1 MIHLILATTL
11 LGQATTAP
19 VPEAAGKRLTLRAAL
34 ERAFAVSPSAVRAA
48 DEIEAADAQRIA
60 TRSLVL
66 PRISVSGNLIK
77 NSQEVA
83 FGSGLDSRIILPS
96 TDWSTR
102 VTLQQP
108 LYAGRREFRLY
119 YQSKEG
125 VTLARDAQRGNRD
138 RLALRVIADYSAA
151 VQAEALAEVERQAA
165 TLAQNRITQARA
177 LFDAGEVTRV
187 DVLRAETAY
196 KGALRRVAIA
206 EADGIQAR
214 SRLRTVLAIDGG
226 DAELGELE
234 TTAEIGIP
242 VPGVEA
248 LDRRAL
254 DRAEIK
260 QAETDLRIADLEVM
274 KQKGAYLPV
283 LTADLGY
290 LKQRSSFPSDGYGY
304 AALRLTVPVF
314 QGGEVGARVRIAAAR
329 KHQAE
334 VTLEE
339 MRRLATED
347 IRQALAV
354 LETAR
359 RAKSLAEDQVKA
371 AEAEYAEA
379 KDLYEQREATALDL
393 QAAESAL
400 SEARRSL
407 VDARFDVLRG
417 EATAWLAAGALADAA
432 LENFK

>member
-1 MIHLILATTL
+1 MIHLILAATL
-11 LGQATTAP
+11 LGQTTAAP
-19 VPEAAGKRLTLRAAL
+19 APEGPGKRLTLRAAL
-34 ERAFAVSPSAVRAA
+34 ERAFAVSPSAVRAE
-48 DEIEAADAQRIA
+48 DEIEAAGAQRIA
-60 TRSLVL
+60 
-66 PRISVSGNLIK
+66 GNLIK

-83 FGSGLDSRIILPS
+83 FGSGLDSRIILPG

-125 VTLARDAQRGNRD
+125 VTLARDGKRSNRD
-138 RLALRVIADYSAA
+138 RLALRVIADYATA
-151 VQAEALAEVERQAA
+151 VQADALAEVERQAA
-165 TLAQNRITQARA
+165 TLAENRIKQAQS
-177 LFDAGEVTRV
+177 LFEAGEVTRV

-206 EADGIQAR
+206 EAEGIQAR

-226 DAELGELE
+226 DAELGALDQA
-234 TTAEIGIP
+234 TEIGIP

-260 QAETDLRIADLEVM
+260 QAETNVRIADLEVM

-290 LKQRSSFPSDGYGY
+290 LKQKSSFPSDGYGY

-334 VTLEE
+334 VTLDEA
-339 MRRLATED
+339 RRLATED

-354 LETAR
+354 LEAAR

-379 KDLYEQREATALDL
+379 RDLYEQREATALDL

-407 VDARFDVLRG
+407 IEARFEVLRG

>member
-1 MIHLILATTL
+1 MIHLILAATL
-11 LGQATTAP
+11 LGQTTAAP
-19 VPEAAGKRLTLRAAL
+19 APEGPGKRLTLRAAL
-34 ERAFAVSPSAVRAA
+34 ERAFAVSPSAVRAE
-48 DEIEAADAQRIA
+48 DEIEAAEAQRIA

-66 PRISVSGNLIK
+66 PRVSIAGNLIK

-83 FGSGLDSRIILPS
+83 FGSGLDSRIILPG

-125 VTLARDAQRGNRD
+125 VTLARDGKRSNRD
-138 RLALRVIADYSAA
+138 RLALRVIADYATA
-151 VQAEALAEVERQAA
+151 VQADALAEVERQAA
-165 TLAQNRITQARA
+165 TLAENRIKQAQS
-177 LFDAGEVTRV
+177 LFEAGEVTRV

-206 EADGIQAR
+206 EAEGIQAR

-226 DAELGELE
+226 DAELGALDQA
-234 TTAEIGIP
+234 TEIGIP

-260 QAETDLRIADLEVM
+260 QAETNVRIADLEVM

-290 LKQRSSFPSDGYGY
+290 LKQKSSFPSDGYGY

-334 VTLEE
+334 VTLDEA
-339 MRRLATED
+339 RRLATED

-354 LETAR
+354 LEAAR

-379 KDLYEQREATALDL
+379 RDLYEQREATALDL

-407 VDARFDVLRG
+407 IEARFEVLRG